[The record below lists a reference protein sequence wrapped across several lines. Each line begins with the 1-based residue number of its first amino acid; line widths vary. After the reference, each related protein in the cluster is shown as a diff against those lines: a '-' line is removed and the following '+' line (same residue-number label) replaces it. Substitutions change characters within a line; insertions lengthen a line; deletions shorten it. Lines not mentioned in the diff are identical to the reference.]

1 MQIILPQR
9 FLSLKIKV
17 MKIKNKIVWVTG
29 ASGGIGEA
37 LCYKLNEMGAK
48 LIISSRNTELLY
60 QVKRK
65 CTYNQLDV
73 HVLPFDLEKTG
84 TLQEIAEAALK
95 IYGKIDIMI
104 HSGGISQRSLALETN
119 LEVAQKIMN
128 INFWGTVVL
137 SQAILPS
144 MINNGSGQIVIIS
157 SLVGKFGTRLRSAY
171 SASKHALHGYFD
183 SLRTEIDPD
192 IKISIICPGF
202 IKTNVTINALTADGS
217 KQNTMDDAQA
227 NGMPADKCATQII
240 KAIKSGKEEV
250 YIGGREKYAVLLKRF
265 LPGLF
270 SKIVRKAKVT

>member
-1 MQIILPQR
+1 
-9 FLSLKIKV
+9 

-37 LCYKLNEMGAK
+37 LCYKLTEMGAK

-65 CTYNQLDV
+65 CKINQLDI
-73 HVLPFDLEKTG
+73 HVFPLDLEKTN
-84 TLQEIAEAALK
+84 TLQEVAEAALK
-95 IYGKIDIMI
+95 IYGRIDMII

-157 SLVGKFGTRLRSAY
+157 SLVGKFGTKLRSAY

-183 SLRTEIDPD
+183 SLRTEIDPN

-202 IKTNVTINALTADGS
+202 IKTNVTLNALTADGS
-217 KQNTMDDAQA
+217 KQNTIDDAQA
-227 NGMPADKCATQII
+227 NGMPADECAGRII
-240 KAIKSGKEEV
+240 KAIKADKEEV
-250 YIGGREKYAVLLKRF
+250 YIGGKEKYGIYLKRF
-265 LPGLF
+265 FPGIF
-270 SKIVRKAKVT
+270 SKLIRKVKVT